1 MAKALLRQF
10 CNSNCIHLC
19 PHVTL
24 SSSSNVNIVEWLVAM
39 PVVEVFF
46 GSALLSPF
54 PLSEREEIALSKGM
68 LFM

>member
-1 MAKALLRQF
+1 M
-10 CNSNCIHLC
+10 
-19 PHVTL
+19 
-24 SSSSNVNIVEWLVAM
+24 NIVEWLVDM
-39 PVVEVFF
+39 PVVQVFF